1 MHEFDPSNVKRVK
14 ISEVEPSDYNPK
26 LADTEEYKQVVESIK
41 VNGFR
46 QPIIVREVGDKYV
59 CVDGHQRLKACEELG
74 LEDIYVYDLGQISEK
89 KAKALTIWLETKVD
103 FNELMLAPIVVEL
116 SNLGMEIPYSK
127 EQVEDFT
134 AMLDFDFSEPKDDGL
149 EEFSVKMT
157 PDQYQVVESALEGY
171 AEDNKI
177 SLAEALDDLTA
188 EGIKHY
194 GL

>member
-1 MHEFDPSNVKRVK
+1 MHEFDPENIKRVK

-46 QPIIVREVGDKYV
+46 QPIIVREVGDKYI

-74 LEDIYVYDLGQISEK
+74 LEDIYIYDLGQISEK
-89 KAKALTIWLETKVD
+89 KAKSLTIWLETKVD

-134 AMLDFDFSEPKDDGL
+134 AMLDFDFGEPKDDGL

-157 PDQYQVVESALEGY
+157 PDQYQVVESALQGY
-171 AEDNKI
+171 AKDNKV